1 MKSKRE
7 IVKVKKII
15 KIHPHFLRSE
25 GNIHRLRGVLA
36 IFFLL
41 GIFAAC
47 NSTSAVSNIPQIT
60 SIPTKELPQ
69 PETALESALQRFDNV
84 QSFTIDRSFV
94 SMKNDGDTWTV
105 SSVIYY
111 DQLNQ
116 VSLRE
121 SESTSS
127 VDSYSQK
134 LCMPVSCYE
143 ADATGLLKPSGS
155 SYKAYNPKI
164 ESINLKMAEIPDLN
178 YFYIG
183 ESTIDDIRVFEYQ
196 IQVTKEMIDTYREPP
211 ISSSYVNTL
220 IEPYPVVVLYVNA
233 ENGSILRLNET
244 YTEDISYPYLGDSMN
259 YQMTYAIEND
269 FADWDTTTF
278 AIPEY
283 VDAENTEWQ
292 EYEGGYSEALAFQ
305 FPKVYSLDED
315 FGYPILET
323 PTGSRM
329 TLETYGNIAMLSVVD
344 GDQETGAAL
353 CYAVVENWFLL
364 GFSEPSTIE
373 SAEWYDMENTD
384 FCKAVISFDGEQEV
398 EYFFN
403 EPADV
408 AFAAGRMLP
417 ATFWISIKPAEGDDL
432 NTIFWDVIQ
441 TIHFGAAQ
449 E

>member
-1 MKSKRE
+1 MRLEKRLTKE
-7 IVKVKKII
+7 RKNERCIDQLRI
-15 KIHPHFLRSE
+15 FL
-25 GNIHRLRGVLA
+25 ILT
-36 IFFLL
+36 FLL
-41 GIFAAC
+41 GVFTACTSEGSAA
-47 NSTSAVSNIPQIT
+47 STPT
-60 SIPTKELPQ
+60 SVPTSTIEPAS
-69 PETALESALQRFDNV
+69 PETALENALQRFDNV
-84 QSFTIDRSFV
+84 QSFTIERSFV
-94 SMKNDGDTWTV
+94 STKNDGDTWTV

-178 YFYIG
+178 YFYTG
-183 ESTIDDIRVFEYQ
+183 ESIIDDIKVFEYQ
-196 IQVTKEMIDTYREPP
+196 IQVTKEMIDTYIEPP
-211 ISSSYVNTL
+211 ISSSYMNTL
-220 IEPYPVVVLYVNA
+220 IEPYSVVVLYVNA

-269 FADWDTTTF
+269 FADWDATTF

-292 EYEGGYSEALAFQ
+292 EYEGGYSEAIAFQ

-315 FGYPILET
+315 LGYPIFET

-329 TLETYGNIAMLSVVD
+329 TLETYGNIAVLSVVD

-353 CYAVVENWFLL
+353 CYSVVENWFLP
-364 GFSEPSTIE
+364 GFKESTEIE
-373 SAEWYDMENTD
+373 SAEWYDMKNTD

-441 TIHFGAAQ
+441 TIRFGAAQ